1 MQKIREIWRNDN
13 QLNWCKIYWWD
24 QWRSHL
30 MTKGGLGPP
39 YAFFRL
45 RWDFPFLAVCTM
57 YIIRVQKIR
66 ETWRN
71 DNQLNRCK
79 IYWWEWDLVQ
89 YAPIES
95 LVWTFWTLFV
105 CVCVCVCVWN
115 LWNNKVHDWPMGVG
129 SLVRLERFVQKVYIQ
144 SHYQPSFLIGNP

>member
-1 MQKIREIWRNDN
+1 MAEPLD
-13 QLNWCKIYWWD
+13 D
-24 QWRSHL
+24 Q
-30 MTKGGLGPP
+30 GGP

-71 DNQLNRCK
+71 DNQLNWCK

-105 CVCVCVCVWN
+105 CVCVCVCVCVKSMKQQGTWLAN
-115 LWNNKVHDWPMGVG
+115 GSWFIGKTWTFCPKSLYSVPLPTVLFDW
-129 SLVRLERFVQKVYIQ
+129 
-144 SHYQPSFLIGNP
+144 QPINSGRATWWPNFFKKMIFFLKIS

>member
-1 MQKIREIWRNDN
+1 
-13 QLNWCKIYWWD
+13 
-24 QWRSHL
+24 
-30 MTKGGLGPP
+30 MTKGGVGPP

-45 RWDFPFLAVCTM
+45 RWDFPFLVVCTV

-105 CVCVCVCVWN
+105 CVCVCVCVKSMKQQGTWLAN
-115 LWNNKVHDWPMGVG
+115 GSWFIGKTWTFCPKDLYSISLPTVLFDW
-129 SLVRLERFVQKVYIQ
+129 
-144 SHYQPSFLIGNP
+144 QPINSGGATWWPNFFKKMIFFLKIS